1 MDSFEELWEMIKE
14 ECKKQ
19 VSESIYNVWFKDME
33 LISFDDDEVVIALS
47 DFKRKIVETKFKK
60 KLSDSFANVLGFDV
74 KITLRDISSNPTAEE
89 YVSKNKEKPAAL
101 KDEDTFESFV
111 VGSSNR
117 FAHAAAI
124 AVANEPGGNYN
135 PLFIHGNSG
144 LGKTHLLNAICH
156 AVKQRDPNANIV
168 YTRGE
173 DFTNELIRYIQ
184 TKSTEEFHN
193 KYRSA
198 DIFLVDD
205 IQFIAGKEST
215 QEEFFHTFEALYRAG
230 SQIVLTSDRPPKE
243 IALLEDRLKTRF
255 EWGVTADVK
264 APDLETRIAIIR
276 RKAEALNF
284 ELPDNVITF
293 IAEKLKNN
301 IRQLEGAVKQ
311 MQAFVSIQGLPIN
324 IQTAQKAIEDIFED
338 YSPAQITA
346 SAIVEEVARTYGADP
361 DSIYSKKQNAQVTDM
376 RQMAMFIVRE
386 LTGMSTKLIGR
397 EFGRDHST
405 VVYSLSK
412 FQEKYYRDSKVRLT
426 VSNIIKNVRDGQ

>member
-33 LISFDDDEVVIALS
+33 LISFDNDEVVIALS
-47 DFKRKIVETKFKK
+47 DFKRKIVESKFKH
-60 KLSDSFANVLGFDV
+60 KLSDSFANVLGFDIQ
-74 KITLRDISSNPTAEE
+74 ITLVDIGSAPP
-89 YVSKNKEKPAAL
+89 VKHKEKPASL
-101 KDEDTFESFV
+101 KDEDTFDSFV

-117 FAHAAAI
+117 FAYAAAS
-124 AVANEPGGNYN
+124 AVANEPGEKYN

-156 AVKQRDPNANIV
+156 AVKQKNPNINIV

-173 DFTNELIRYIQ
+173 DFTNELIKYIQ

-198 DIFLVDD
+198 DILLVDD

-230 SQIVLTSDRPPKE
+230 NQIVLTSDRPPKE

-264 APDLETRIAIIR
+264 APDLETRIAIIK
-276 RKAEALNF
+276 RKAEILNF
-284 ELPDNVITF
+284 DLPDNVVSF

-301 IRQLEGAVKQ
+301 IRQLEGAVKKI
-311 MQAFVSIQGLPIN
+311 QAFVAIQGLPVN
-324 IQTAQKAIEDIFED
+324 ISTAQKAIEDIFVD
-338 YSPAQITA
+338 NSPSEITV
-346 SAIVEEVARTYGADP
+346 STIVDEVARTYGADP
-361 DSIYSKKQNAQVTDM
+361 EAIFSKKQNAQITEM
-376 RQMAMFIVRE
+376 RQMAMYIARE

-412 FQEKYYRDSKVRLT
+412 FQEKYDKDSKVRLT
-426 VSNIIKNVRDGQ
+426 VNNIIKNVRDGQ